1 MKFSFKALLMMSLL
15 AVGSLAEEE
24 EDVCETQTTALDDD
38 AAFQAAL
45 TNMNNATAGLII
57 PPEDASTI
65 VAEGSVED
73 DGIEEFC
80 VVTGTTLDCR
90 FNYSD
95 FTSPVESACVEAGG
109 QYYAGDA
116 RITCQGY
123 PQRTEF
129 NYISAPLC
137 VGVDCEGVDSLF
149 DTAWKDL
156 AKSLTIPGVVTCA
169 AYFDDVDAPLPAA
182 GATWMTSLSLLLS
195 VGVVGAVAIL

>member
-24 EDVCETQTTALDDD
+24 DVCETQTTTLDEDEAL
-38 AAFQAAL
+38 QEAL
-45 TNMNNATAGLII
+45 TNMKNATAGLII
-57 PPEDASTI
+57 PPEDSPTI
-65 VAEGSVED
+65 VVEGSVEN
-73 DGIEEFC
+73 DGIEEYC

-95 FTSPVESACVEAGG
+95 FTSPVESACVNGGG

-137 VGVDCEGVDSLF
+137 VGADCEGVDDLF
-149 DTAWKDL
+149 ETAWEDL

-182 GATWMTSLSLLLS
+182 GATWMTSLSLVLS
-195 VGVVGAVAIL
+195 VGVVAIF